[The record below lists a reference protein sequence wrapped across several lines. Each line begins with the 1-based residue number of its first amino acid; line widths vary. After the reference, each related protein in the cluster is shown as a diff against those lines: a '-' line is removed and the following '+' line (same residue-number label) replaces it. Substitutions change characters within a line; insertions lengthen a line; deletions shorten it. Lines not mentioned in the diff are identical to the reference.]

1 MKKKMIIV
9 TLVLSLIS
17 ASLAF
22 AATSAPQKISIVL
35 NGKELKTRTGTEV
48 KIIDNHAYIPASVLR
63 DARFAVEYKNS
74 KLNLV
79 NNYSH
84 YNKNLI
90 EMHLSN
96 HEFTSQFNKIEQEVI
111 NVLSKVILEEQV
123 DISRLQQLIKEAE
136 SNVVIRPE
144 VFTPVQDY
152 SSSNLSDAFYSLEA
166 YKKASIELIAYVHT
180 GDKERLKSFHEERK
194 KALEYYDSYTYMYDR
209 IFKLSYI
216 SATK

>member
-1 MKKKMIIV
+1 MKKMMIV
-9 TLVLSLIS
+9 TLVLSLLS

-22 AATSAPQKISIVL
+22 AAASAPQKISIVL
-35 NGKELKTRTGTEV
+35 NGKELKTRAGTEV

-79 NNYSH
+79 NSYSH
-84 YNKNLI
+84 YTKNLI

-111 NVLSKVILEEQV
+111 DILSKVILEEQV

-152 SSSNLSDAFYSLEA
+152 SSSDLSDAFYSLEA

>member
-1 MKKKMIIV
+1 MKKLMIV
-9 TLVLSLIS
+9 TLVLLLLS
-17 ASLAF
+17 APLAF

-48 KIIDNHAYIPASVLR
+48 KIINNHAYIPASVLR

-79 NNYSH
+79 NNYSP

-111 NVLSKVILEEQV
+111 DVLSKVILE
-123 DISRLQQLIKEAE
+123 R
-136 SNVVIRPE
+136 
-144 VFTPVQDY
+144 
-152 SSSNLSDAFYSLEA
+152 
-166 YKKASIELIAYVHT
+166 AS
-180 GDKERLKSFHEERK
+180 
-194 KALEYYDSYTYMYDR
+194 
-209 IFKLSYI
+209 
-216 SATK
+216 

>member
-1 MKKKMIIV
+1 MIV
-9 TLVLSLIS
+9 TLVLSLLS

-22 AATSAPQKISIVL
+22 AAASAPQKISIVL
-35 NGKELKTRTGTEV
+35 NGKELKTRAGTEV

-79 NNYSH
+79 NSYSH
-84 YNKNLI
+84 YTKNLI

-111 NVLSKVILEEQV
+111 DILSKVILEEQV

-152 SSSNLSDAFYSLEA
+152 SSSDLSDAFYSLEA

>member
-1 MKKKMIIV
+1 MKKMIIV
-9 TLVLSLIS
+9 TLVLSLLS

-35 NGKELKTRTGTEV
+35 NGKELKTIAGTEV

-74 KLNLV
+74 KLHLV
-79 NNYSH
+79 NSYSH
-84 YNKNLI
+84 YTKNLI

-96 HEFTSQFNKIEQEVI
+96 YEFTSQFNKIEQEVI
-111 NVLSKVILEEQV
+111 DVLSKVILEEQV
-123 DISRLQQLIKEAE
+123 DISKLQQLIKEAE

-152 SSSNLSDAFYSLEA
+152 NSSDLADAFYSLEA

-194 KALEYYDSYTYMYDR
+194 KALEYYDSYTYMYDH

>member
-1 MKKKMIIV
+1 MKKMIFV
-9 TLVLSLIS
+9 TLVLSLLS

-35 NGKELKTRTGTEV
+35 NGKELKTRAGTEV

-79 NNYSH
+79 NSYSH
-84 YNKNLI
+84 YTKNLI
-90 EMHLSN
+90 EMYLSN
-96 HEFTSQFNKIEQEVI
+96 HEFTTQFNKIEQEVI
-111 NVLSKVILEEQV
+111 DVLSKVILEEQV

-152 SSSNLSDAFYSLEA
+152 NSSDLSDAFYSLEA
-166 YKKASIELIAYVHT
+166 YKRASIELIAYVHT
-180 GDKERLKSFHEERK
+180 EDKEKLKSFHEERK

>member
-1 MKKKMIIV
+1 MKKMIIV
-9 TLVLSLIS
+9 TLVLSLLS

-22 AATSAPQKISIVL
+22 AATSAPKKISIVL
-35 NGKELKTRTGTEV
+35 NGKELKTRAGTEV

-74 KLNLV
+74 KLHLV
-79 NNYSH
+79 NSYSH
-84 YNKNLI
+84 YTKNLI

-111 NVLSKVILEEQV
+111 DVLSKVILEEQV

-136 SNVVIRPE
+136 SNIVIRPE

-152 SSSNLSDAFYSLEA
+152 NSSDLSDAFYSLEA
-166 YKKASIELIAYVHT
+166 YKRASIELIAYVHT
-180 GDKERLKSFHEERK
+180 EDKERLKSFHEERK

-209 IFKLSYI
+209 LFKLSYI

>member
-1 MKKKMIIV
+1 MVIV
-9 TLVLSLIS
+9 TLVLSLLS

-35 NGKELKTRTGTEV
+35 NGKELKTRAGTEV
-48 KIIDNHAYIPASVLR
+48 KIIDNHAYIPASVLL

-74 KLNLV
+74 TLHLV

-84 YNKNLI
+84 YTKNLI

-111 NVLSKVILEEQV
+111 DILSKVILEEQV

-152 SSSNLSDAFYSLEA
+152 NSFDLSDAFYSLDA

>member
-1 MKKKMIIV
+1 MKKMIIV
-9 TLVLSLIS
+9 TLALSLVS

-22 AATSAPQKISIVL
+22 AATSAPQKISIFL
-35 NGKELKTRTGTEV
+35 NGKELKTRAGTEV

-79 NNYSH
+79 NSYSH
-84 YNKNLI
+84 YTKNLI

-96 HEFTSQFNKIEQEVI
+96 HEFTSKFNKIEQEVVD
-111 NVLSKVILEEQV
+111 VLSKVILEEQV

-136 SNVVIRPE
+136 FKGWIRPE

-152 SSSNLSDAFYSLEA
+152 NSFDFSDAGYSVEA